1 MTAPDQARG
10 GRRLDSENQP
20 AIRPETARQIA
31 LAAAQ
36 EADRSNGHEDLRP
49 HFGTP
54 LLASHPGTRD
64 NEGTN
69 GGAADANGGEK

>member
-1 MTAPDQARG
+1 VKTNPQSVLKPLDKSPSQQ
-10 GRRLDSENQP
+10 RRKRIGAMVMRTS
-20 AIRPETARQIA
+20 
-31 LAAAQ
+31 
-36 EADRSNGHEDLRP
+36 DRTFD
-49 HFGTP
+49 TP